1 MKNNLKVVL
10 DTNIILS
17 SISSKSPYKIIF
29 DKIFTGELDVFVTTD
44 ILLEYEEKIQQN
56 FNKHLAEITIQ
67 SLEILDN
74 VFYTDAH
81 FQFKLIQNDEDDNK
95 FVDCAIA
102 SNVHYLVSND
112 KHFTILKTIDFP
124 KVNIIKMNEFIKLLN
139 Q

>member
-17 SISSKSPYKIIF
+17 SISSKSQYKIIF
-29 DKIFTGELDVFVTTD
+29 DKIFSGEIDVFVTT
-44 ILLEYEEKIQQN
+44 
-56 FNKHLAEITIQ
+56 
-67 SLEILDN
+67 EILDN

-81 FQFKLIQNDEDDNK
+81 FQFKLIQDDEDDNK

-112 KHFTILKTIDFP
+112 KHFAILKSINFP
-124 KVNIIKMNEFIKLLN
+124 KVNVLKIDNFIKILN
-139 Q
+139 

>member
-29 DKIFTGELDVFVTTD
+29 DKIFSGEIDVFVTTE
-44 ILLEYEEKIQQN
+44 ILLEYEEKIEQN
-56 FNKHLAEITIQ
+56 FNEKLAKTTIQ
-67 SLEILDN
+67 SLEILEN
-74 VFYTDAH
+74 VINTDIH
-81 FQFKLIQNDEDDNK
+81 FQFKLIQDDEDDNK

-112 KHFTILKTIDFP
+112 KHFAILKSINFP
-124 KVNIIKMNEFIKLLN
+124 KVNVLKIDNFIKILN
-139 Q
+139 

>member
-1 MKNNLKVVL
+1 MKTNLKVVL

-29 DKIFTGELDVFVTTD
+29 DKIFGGELDVFVTAD

-56 FNKHLAEITIQ
+56 FNEHLAEITIQ

-74 VFYTDAH
+74 VFFTDAF
-81 FQFKLIQNDEDDNK
+81 FQFNLIQNDEDDNK

-102 SNVHYLVSND
+102 SNVNYFLSRVSRRG
-112 KHFTILKTIDFP
+112 LC
-124 KVNIIKMNEFIKLLN
+124 V
-139 Q
+139 

>member
-1 MKNNLKVVL
+1 MK
-10 DTNIILS
+10 
-17 SISSKSPYKIIF
+17 
-29 DKIFTGELDVFVTTD
+29 
-44 ILLEYEEKIQQN
+44 ILLVEDDTMLNEMISEY
-56 FNKHLAEITIQ
+56 ITSTGHMIKSAKSGNE

-112 KHFTILKTIDFP
+112 KHFSILKTIDFP
-124 KVNIIKMNEFIKLLN
+124 NVNIIKMNEFIKLLN